1 VATRPADQS
10 PVKVK
15 VTTAIDDG
23 QQKETFELTTF
34 GRYYKKGSS
43 SYLQYDEMME
53 DGTVHTTVKIKDREV
68 LIIRS
73 GAVSMRLHFRLD
85 KRTPGNYQSPYG
97 LLQTEADTRRMDIDF
112 NVESA
117 EGNIDILY
125 EFIIQGSPAGTYQ
138 MNIDY
143 KEERK

>member
-10 PVKVK
+10 PVKVR

-23 QQKETFELTTF
+23 KQKETFELTTF

-43 SYLQYDEMME
+43 YYLQYDESME
-53 DGTVHTTVKIKDREV
+53 EGTVHTTVKIKNEEV
-68 LIIRS
+68 LILRS
-73 GAVSMRLHFRLD
+73 GAVSMRLHFLLD
-85 KRTPGNYQSPYG
+85 KKTPGNYQSPYG
-97 LLQTEADTRRMDIDF
+97 LLQTEADTRRMELAF
-112 NVESA
+112 NEEST
-117 EGNIDILY
+117 EGNIEILY
-125 EFIIQGSPAGTYQ
+125 EFIIQGSHAGTYQ